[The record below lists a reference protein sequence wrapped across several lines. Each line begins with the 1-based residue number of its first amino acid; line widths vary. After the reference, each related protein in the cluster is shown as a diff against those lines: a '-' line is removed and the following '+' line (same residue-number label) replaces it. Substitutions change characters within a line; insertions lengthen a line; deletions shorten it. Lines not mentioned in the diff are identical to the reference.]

1 MKTKPF
7 IFKTELWIPQYTGI
21 KVTSIKEFIEALK
34 VIDKFSIFYHMYINI
49 FNYHNLPVYY
59 TNSFAHW
66 FYKNNYLLLAE
77 KISIIDPMDYYD
89 LEELRK
95 DLVAVLEKNYKEF
108 YDLEELKKHFI
119 EVLEKKSKEN
129 FLKKTQV
136 PFYFIKADRCILE
149 YGEKAT
155 NLEEFI
161 EGIKKSSINS
171 LFYHLVTSRI
181 ENRTLLNDYSAWLF
195 NIGEAKKAE
204 LISKLDL
211 YTMNLYEIKKE
222 IIKILES

>member
-1 MKTKPF
+1 
-7 IFKTELWIPQYTGI
+7 
-21 KVTSIKEFIEALK
+21 
-34 VIDKFSIFYHMYINI
+34 MYINI

-77 KISIIDPMDYYD
+77 KISIIDPIEYYD

-95 DLVAVLEKNYKEF
+95 DLVQILEKNYNKVMDKD
-108 YDLEELKKHFI
+108 DL
-119 EVLEKKSKEN
+119 
-129 FLKKTQV
+129 V

-149 YGEKAT
+149 CEKKAH

-161 EGIKKSSINS
+161 EGIKASSINS
-171 LFYHLVTSRI
+171 LFYHLVTSKI
-181 ENRTLLNDYSAWLF
+181 QNRSRVNDYTAWLI

-204 LISKLDL
+204 EINKLDL
-211 YTMNLYEIKKE
+211 YAINLYEIKKE
-222 IIKILES
+222 IIKILESGR